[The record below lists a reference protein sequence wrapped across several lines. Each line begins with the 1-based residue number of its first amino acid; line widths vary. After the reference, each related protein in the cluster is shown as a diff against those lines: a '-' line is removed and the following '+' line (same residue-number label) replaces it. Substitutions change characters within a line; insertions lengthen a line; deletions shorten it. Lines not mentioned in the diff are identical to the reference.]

1 LEGKPILYSNFGQT
15 SDESEEFTF
24 LLSKA
29 QNAIYVVDAK
39 SHEVLFANEQALRTW
54 KEPDFTGKSCFLAMN
69 GLEEPCPW
77 CPLGKLVN
85 GSFNQSGYFSPISGL
100 YYDLTCQALNWH
112 GHEAV
117 AFYCHDTTEEKK
129 GRAQVEFDKQ
139 SLELIVNNLP
149 VGVAAIEIRDGQVI
163 ANAVNPRLSELMGMN
178 AEDFVSPAP
187 ILDEPGQSG

>member
-1 LEGKPILYSNFGQT
+1 MSKPSGPGKSADYHG
-15 SDESEEFTF
+15 
-24 LLSKA
+24 
-29 QNAIYVVDAK
+29 
-39 SHEVLFANEQALRTW
+39 EVLLPGDERPRRALSLGV
-54 KEPDFTGKSCFLAMN
+54 PLA
-69 GLEEPCPW
+69 
-77 CPLGKLVN
+77 KLVN

-178 AEDFVSPAP
+178 AEDFVSPRAE
-187 ILDEPGQSG
+187 LDEPGQSG